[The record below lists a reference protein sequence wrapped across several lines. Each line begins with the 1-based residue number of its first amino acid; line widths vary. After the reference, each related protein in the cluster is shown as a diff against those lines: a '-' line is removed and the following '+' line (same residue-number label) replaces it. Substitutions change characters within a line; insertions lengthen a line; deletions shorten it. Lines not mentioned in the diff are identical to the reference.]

1 MDKKDNYES
10 NEQIR
15 DAMWKNAER
24 GGDIFSEIKF
34 RRNNKKNYF
43 KAFVKVFSF
52 ILIAALSGGVTA
64 QYVTNKDK
72 VSKNVNGNTSWS
84 VLDNNTALGEYEN
97 PILQVTQKVA
107 PTVVGISDK
116 KEGEWETPEGSSS
129 GIIVKSDGFIITNYH
144 VIKDASQINVKLSND
159 NVLKATV
166 VGTDIITD
174 LAVIKVEASNLPIAK
189 FGDSSKVKIGDIAI
203 AIGNPLGKQFLG
215 TVTAGVIST
224 IDRRI
229 NIVDKKAG
237 EQTIYKVIQTDA
249 DINAGNDG
257 GALCNINGEVIGINN
272 LKLKSTSEYSGMG
285 YAINANEVKQI
296 INDLMTHGKVSRPS
310 IGIYGEVAV
319 RADNDG
325 IEGVRVQEVIS
336 GSGAAAAGIIPN
348 DIIVQIADV
357 SLKNMEDLSNILN
370 KYKVSDKVSCKIW
383 RNGKALK
390 VTIKISE
397 LKAR

>member
-52 ILIAALSGGVTA
+52 ILIAALSGGTAA
-64 QYVTNKDK
+64 QYVINKAI
-72 VSKNVNGNTSWS
+72 SKNVNGNTNWS
-84 VLDNNTALGEYEN
+84 VLQNNVQGEYEN

-144 VIKDASQINVKLSND
+144 VIKDALQINVKLSND
-159 NVLKATV
+159 NVLKAKV
-166 VGTDIITD
+166 VGVDPITD
-174 LAVIKVEASNLPIAK
+174 LAVLKVEASNLPVAK
-189 FGDSSKVKIGDIAI
+189 FGDSSKVKIGDVAI
-203 AIGNPLGKQFLG
+203 AIGNPLGEQFLG
-215 TVTAGVIST
+215 TVTAGVISA
-224 IDRRI
+224 IDRKI

-249 DINAGNDG
+249 DINPGNNG
-257 GALCNINGEVIGINN
+257 GALCNIYGEVVGINN
-272 LKLKSTSEYSGMG
+272 VKLKSTSEYYGMG
-285 YAINANEVKQI
+285 YAINSNEVKLI

-319 RADNDG
+319 PTDNDG

-336 GSGAAAAGIIPN
+336 GSGAAEAGIITN
-348 DIIVQIADV
+348 DIIVQMADV

-370 KYKVSDKVSCKIW
+370 KHKVSDKVSCKIW

-390 VTIKISE
+390 ISIMISE
-397 LKAR
+397 LKELS